1 MRRSSAKTLVALS
14 ALVGLASCS
23 SKDTADLTTTTET
36 TTTPTS
42 TTTTIPQ
49 LEQPAIWPAANVSF
63 QTPQEAAEDFVRNA
77 LGVEPH
83 IGEFQ
88 GGDSL
93 SGEIDVYSPESEVVR
108 GTLLL
113 RKLGPSMSWFVTAA
127 VNANNTISSP
137 AHQSSID
144 AAVTEVTGKGRGY
157 EAQLR
162 VTAIDPSAYS
172 QPIDQQFPMGG
183 SAEEALPFST
193 TLDLSDIASGSIV
206 TIILQGSAG
215 LEEDPGDF
223 CAIAV
228 RIN

>member
-1 MRRSSAKTLVALS
+1 VKRPLVNTLILLT
-14 ALVGLASCS
+14 ALVGFASCS
-23 SKDTADLTTTTET
+23 SSDTVDSTTTTET
-36 TTTPTS
+36 TTTSTS

-49 LEQPAIWPAANVSF
+49 LEQPAIWPAANISF
-63 QTPQEAAEDFVRNA
+63 QTPEEAAEDFVRNA

-83 IGEFQ
+83 ISEFQ

-127 VNANNTISSP
+127 VNANNTITNP
-137 AHQSSID
+137 VHQSSID
-144 AAVTEVTGKGRGY
+144 PGVTSIIGKGRGY

-193 TLDLSDIASGSIV
+193 TLDLNEATSGSIV

-228 RIN
+228 TIN

>member
-1 MRRSSAKTLVALS
+1 MKRPLVNTLILLT
-14 ALVGLASCS
+14 ALVWFASCS
-23 SKDTADLTTTTET
+23 SSDTVESTTTTET
-36 TTTPTS
+36 TTASTS

-63 QTPQEAAEDFVRNA
+63 QTPEEAAEDFVRNA

>member
-1 MRRSSAKTLVALS
+1 
-14 ALVGLASCS
+14 
-23 SKDTADLTTTTET
+23 
-36 TTTPTS
+36 
-42 TTTTIPQ
+42 
-49 LEQPAIWPAANVSF
+49 
-63 QTPQEAAEDFVRNA
+63 
-77 LGVEPH
+77 
-83 IGEFQ
+83 
-88 GGDSL
+88 
-93 SGEIDVYSPESEVVR
+93 
-108 GTLLL
+108 
-113 RKLGPSMSWFVTAA
+113 
-127 VNANNTISSP
+127 
-137 AHQSSID
+137 
-144 AAVTEVTGKGRGY
+144 
-157 EAQLR
+157 LR

>member
-1 MRRSSAKTLVALS
+1 MKRPLVNTLILLT
-14 ALVGLASCS
+14 ALVGFASCS
-23 SKDTADLTTTTET
+23 SSDTVDSTTTTET
-36 TTTPTS
+36 TTTSTS

-49 LEQPAIWPAANVSF
+49 LEQPAIWPAANISF
-63 QTPQEAAEDFVRNA
+63 QTPEEAAEDFVRNA

-83 IGEFQ
+83 ISEFQ

-127 VNANNTISSP
+127 VNANNTITNP
-137 AHQSSID
+137 VHQSSID
-144 AAVTEVTGKGRGY
+144 PGVTSIIGKGRGY

-193 TLDLSDIASGSIV
+193 TLDLNEATSGSIV

-228 RIN
+228 TIN

>member
-1 MRRSSAKTLVALS
+1 MKRPLVNTLISLA
-14 ALVGLASCS
+14 ALVGFASCS
-23 SKDTADLTTTTET
+23 SSHTVERTTTTET
-36 TTTPTS
+36 TTASTS

-49 LEQPAIWPAANVSF
+49 LEQPTIWPAANISF
-63 QTPQEAAEDFVRNA
+63 QTPEEAAEDFVRNA

-83 IGEFQ
+83 ISEFQ

-127 VNANNTISSP
+127 VNANNTITNP
-137 AHQSSID
+137 VHQSSID
-144 AAVTEVTGKGRGY
+144 PGVTSIIGKGRGY

-172 QPIDQQFPMGG
+172 QPVDQQFPMGG

-228 RIN
+228 TIN

>member
-1 MRRSSAKTLVALS
+1 MKRPLVNILILLA
-14 ALVGLASCS
+14 ALVGFASCS
-23 SKDTADLTTTTET
+23 SSDTVESTTTTET
-36 TTTPTS
+36 TTASTS

-49 LEQPAIWPAANVSF
+49 LEQPTIWPAANISF
-63 QTPQEAAEDFVRNA
+63 QTPEEAAEDFVRNA

-83 IGEFQ
+83 ISEFQ

-127 VNANNTISSP
+127 VNANNTITNP
-137 AHQSSID
+137 VHQSSID
-144 AAVTEVTGKGRGY
+144 PGVTSIIGKGRGY

-172 QPIDQQFPMGG
+172 QPVDQQFPMGG

>member
-1 MRRSSAKTLVALS
+1 MKRPLVNTLILLA
-14 ALVGLASCS
+14 ALVGFASCS
-23 SKDTADLTTTTET
+23 SSDTVESTTTTET
-36 TTTPTS
+36 TTASTS

-49 LEQPAIWPAANVSF
+49 LEQPTIWPAANISF
-63 QTPQEAAEDFVRNA
+63 QTPEEAAEDFVRNA

-83 IGEFQ
+83 ISEFQ

-127 VNANNTISSP
+127 VNANNTITNP
-137 AHQSSID
+137 VHQSSID
-144 AAVTEVTGKGRGY
+144 PGVTSIIGKGRGY

-172 QPIDQQFPMGG
+172 QPVDQQFPMGG

>member
-1 MRRSSAKTLVALS
+1 MKRPLVNTLILLA
-14 ALVGLASCS
+14 ALVGFASCS
-23 SKDTADLTTTTET
+23 SSETVESTTTTET
-36 TTTPTS
+36 TTASTS

-49 LEQPAIWPAANVSF
+49 LEQPAIWPAANISF
-63 QTPQEAAEDFVRNA
+63 QTPEEAAEDFVRNA

-83 IGEFQ
+83 ISEFQ

-127 VNANNTISSP
+127 VNANNTITNP
-137 AHQSSID
+137 VHQSSID
-144 AAVTEVTGKGRGY
+144 PGVTSIIGKGRGY

-193 TLDLSDIASGSIV
+193 TLDLNEATSGSIV